1 MSWTVRF
8 TIVAVALLTLQSG
21 SALAA
26 DLVPEPPGIAHCSG
40 GSGGTV
46 CLFSRSLDFDNEPLF
61 GVDGQPMMC
70 GSSQLTEDGTLT
82 LNIKWTYNADGL
94 LTQIQRHFNAPRA
107 DFTISN
113 PGTGKTLPNPGHW
126 NETYESVEPGS
137 FPPVAILTTT
147 GNFFHINAPHDGAV
161 YVDVG
166 RIQFSPD
173 FEILSEAGPKAFFDN
188 ESLVGLCAALT

>member
-1 MSWTVRF
+1 MSWTVRS

-26 DLVPEPPGIAHCSG
+26 DLIPQPPGIARCSG
-40 GSGGTV
+40 GPGGTI
-46 CLFSRSLDFDNEPLF
+46 CLFSRSFDFDNEPLF

-70 GSSQLTEDGTLT
+70 GSSQLTESGTLT
-82 LNIKWTYNADGL
+82 AKIKWTYDADGL
-94 LTQIQRHFNAPRA
+94 LTQIQRHFNAGGSE
-107 DFTISN
+107 FTISN
-113 PGTGKTLPNPGHW
+113 PGTGKSLPNPGHW
-126 NETYESVEPGS
+126 NETYDLVEPGS

-147 GNFFHINAPHDGAV
+147 GNFFHVNAPQDGGV

-173 FEILSEAGPKAFFDN
+173 FEVLSESGPKAFFDN
-188 ESLVGLCAALT
+188 ESLAALCAALT